1 MVTAVDSES
10 ELISAGNL
18 APRLVCVSYCS
29 DTDFKP
35 KLLHHT
41 DSYEVLEQLLKRE
54 TIVGANFSFDAA
66 VIARKHPQL
75 LPLIF
80 QAYFDGRVLDVQLAQ
95 RLIDL
100 ARGELDGYRTPTG
113 EYVRYGYSLAALHE
127 RHGFGLLEKQ
137 DTWRLRYGE
146 LIDVPLER
154 WPAAA
159 KQYALDDATAPLKVY
174 RAQLQY
180 EEFLK
185 DLPAQSRASFALH
198 LMSCRGMITDARRCD
213 EYINETRREIERCRL
228 VCVDKGIVRDNG
240 SRDTKKAK
248 ALMLAACERYDIAPK
263 LTQTGGVSLD
273 AEACRDSGDEVLQ
286 AYSTYSSSNT
296 ILTRAENFKRGSTG
310 VPLQT
315 SFVTL
320 LNNGRTA
327 SRAPSPPLIGDN
339 LQNLPRKGKL
349 RNVFIPRPGFLFVSI
364 DYSMAEI
371 HTFAQVE
378 LWKFG
383 TSKLADALNEQK
395 DVHCML
401 AATMMRKS
409 YEEVLANKKH
419 GEYARQRQLA
429 KAGNFGALGGMGA
442 KRFMLQTNMTAESR
456 EQRIDLA
463 TAQHVL
469 KSWRETWSPEK
480 YFEWC
485 SSMLGEAGAGV
496 TTVKQFVSE
505 RVRAHIGYSELCN
518 TFFSGLAADAGKAAL
533 LPVSF
538 ECYCKEDSPA
548 FGSRP
553 VLYIHDELI
562 AEVPE
567 EKASEASFRLRDIM
581 VEVFNKYTPDVPVRA
596 EPALQRCWYK
606 SAEPV
611 YDEKGRLIP
620 WEPSTTATK

>member
-1 MVTAVDSES
+1 MTVSVDTET

-29 DTDFKP
+29 DVDFEP
-35 KLLHHT
+35 KLLHHS
-41 DSYEVLEQLLKRE
+41 DSYEVLEHLLKYE
-54 TIVGANFSFDAA
+54 TIVGANFAFDAA
-66 VIARKHPQL
+66 VLARKHPSL

-80 QAYFDGRVLDVQLAQ
+80 QAYFEDRILDIQLAQ

-100 ARGELDGYRTPTG
+100 ARGELDGYKTAEG
-113 EYVRYGYSLAALHE
+113 VYVRYGYSLAALHD

-146 LIDVPLER
+146 LIDVPLNE
-154 WPAAA
+154 WPHAA

-174 RAQLQY
+174 RSQLQY

-185 DLPAQSRASFALH
+185 DLPAQSRAAFALH
-198 LMSCRGMITDARRCD
+198 LMSCRGMITDAKACD
-213 EYINETRREIERCRL
+213 EYIRETKAEIERCR
-228 VCVDKGIVRDNG
+228 VMCVDNGIVRDDG
-240 SRDTKKAK
+240 SRDTKRAK
-248 ALMLAACERYDIAPK
+248 SLMLASCEAHDISPK
-263 LTQTGGVSLD
+263 RTKTGGVSLD
-273 AEACRDSGDEVLQ
+273 AEACRDSGNEILQ

-296 ILTRAENFKRGSTG
+296 ILQRAENFKRGSTG

-327 SRAPSPPLIGDN
+327 SRAPGGSLIGDN

-349 RNVFIPRPGFLFVSI
+349 RNVFVPRPGYLFVSI

-371 HTFAQVE
+371 HTFAQIE

-383 TSKLADALNEQK
+383 SSKLAEALNSQK
-395 DVHCML
+395 DVHCLL
-401 AATMMRKS
+401 AATMMKKS
-409 YEEVLANKKH
+409 YEEVVANKKH

-442 KRFMLQTNMTAESR
+442 KRFMLQTNMTAESKD
-456 EQRIDLA
+456 QRIDLA

-485 SSMLGEAGAGV
+485 SSMLGEGGAGV
-496 TTVKQFVSE
+496 TTIRQFISE

-533 LPVSF
+533 LPVSQA
-538 ECYCKEDSPA
+538 CYCDAVSPA
-548 FGSRP
+548 YGSRP

-567 EKASEASFRLRDIM
+567 ATAHGAALHIRDTM

-596 EPALQRCWYK
+596 EPALMRRWYK
-606 SAEPV
+606 QAEPV
-611 YDEKGRLIP
+611 YNAEGELIP
-620 WEPSTTATK
+620 WEPN